1 MLTASI
7 ARRTRNE
14 SSVATR
20 LSDHHSRLLNIETA
34 ESIIKKATLH
44 GIAEAVYIVIVPHT
58 KQ

>member
-34 ESIIKKATLH
+34 ESIIKKATLLH
-44 GIAEAVYIVIVPHT
+44 GIAEAVYIVPHN